1 MGLRINT
8 NMASINA
15 QRNLT
20 ETSSQARKSLQR
32 LSSGERITN
41 AGDDAAGLSISENL
55 EAQIR
60 GIRQANRNANDGIA
74 VVQTAEGGMNEVSNI
89 LIRLRELSVQAAS
102 DTLGDNERA
111 FLDTEVQQLKSEVD
125 RIAESTNFNGAKLL
139 NGEIPDGVLHF
150 QVGPFGDKSNQIVF
164 DGETANVRTEEIG
177 IDDVSLLER
186 DDALDSMEV
195 IDMAINNVNGMR
207 ANLGAIQNR
216 LQSSVRSL
224 GVNEENLSDAR
235 SRIADTD
242 VAFESAELVK
252 NQILQQA
259 GIATLAAANSA
270 PQAALRLIG

>member
-1 MGLRINT
+1 
-8 NMASINA
+8 MASINA